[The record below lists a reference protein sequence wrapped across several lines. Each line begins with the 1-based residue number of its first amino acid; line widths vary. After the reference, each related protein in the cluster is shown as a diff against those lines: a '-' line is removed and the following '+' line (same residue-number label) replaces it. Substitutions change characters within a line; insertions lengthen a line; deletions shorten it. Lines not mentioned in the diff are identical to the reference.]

1 MYRID
6 SGIKFINGE
15 RVDTFIRGIIGES
28 TVMEVEAG
36 TNGYHGGDRENG
48 SRTYLRLTA
57 LNKVDFFARL
67 KNNDA
72 GQPVGVELC
81 FCGDDGLS
89 NVLKALDFAKQVLTD
104 QLNGENS

>member
-1 MYRID
+1 MVCID
-6 SGIKFINGE
+6 GRLVHTKE
-15 RVDTFIRGIIGES
+15 LELES
-28 TVMEVEAG
+28 ACCMMVEAG

-57 LNKVDFFARL
+57 LNKADFFARL

-72 GQPVGVELC
+72 GQPIGVELC
-81 FCGDDGLS
+81 FCGDDGLN

-104 QLNGENS
+104 QISEENS

>member
-1 MYRID
+1 M
-6 SGIKFINGE
+6 
-15 RVDTFIRGIIGES
+15 DTFIRGIIGEN

-36 TNGYHGGDRENG
+36 TNGYRGGDRKNG

-89 NVLKALDFAKQVLTD
+89 AVLKVLDFAKQALTD
-104 QLNGENS
+104 QISEENS